1 MQIVNIHFNFALTRK
16 FNFKDEIMF
25 LFQAERERQV
35 AEKKAAKL
43 EKLRKFVT
51 EGESKHEFHDP
62 KYDQDREA
70 ATDRVHSAVEQVKT
84 RIYLRLSFFTLQL
97 LYLM

>member
-1 MQIVNIHFNFALTRK
+1 
-16 FNFKDEIMF
+16 MF

>member
-1 MQIVNIHFNFALTRK
+1 
-16 FNFKDEIMF
+16 MF
-25 LFQAERERQV
+25 LFQAERERKA
-35 AEKKAAKL
+35 AEKKTAKF

-70 ATDRVHSAVEQVKT
+70 ATDRVHSAVEQVNT
-84 RIYLRLSFFTLQL
+84 LCVWTVIAQEPLNLVAQESDIMLRLKE
-97 LYLM
+97 LY